1 MYVSTTVVS
10 RRTVSL
16 FCALNIFCAMSIH
29 PPHNQPLATTDLFI
43 VSIVLPSLECGILG
57 IIECSLY
64 TLVLSFNNINLSFL
78 HILS

>member
-1 MYVSTTVVS
+1 
-10 RRTVSL
+10 
-16 FCALNIFCAMSIH
+16 MSIH